1 MYNYIVDIT
10 LISLK
15 YVTCLISSKLYI
27 YHIYTCF
34 FKYEFKLDQNTPK
47 DGITNYM
54 MCRVISNITSSIIF
68 ISAKRWY
75 AYNYRCSHVEPSI
88 LISKNVPY
96 KLYTHT
102 AL

>member
-1 MYNYIVDIT
+1 MLPVLFLVNYI
-10 LISLK
+10 
-15 YVTCLISSKLYI
+15 YI
-27 YHIYTCF
+27 IYTRAF